1 MSKQKIFEIIHVNDS
16 SENTQEEEMTN
27 QNTLSPNSNNS
38 KFIFMI
44 TKNHNNELLNK
55 KRGRPSRKYKKNPEL
70 NHNKYKIDNIRI
82 KIKTHFHSFIIGFF
96 NDLIKLKFK
105 IQRYKFRKIPYSI
118 TKDVTI
124 KTNSSLKH
132 KTIGELLSN
141 DISDKYKKY
150 ESGKNRKSVY
160 YFYKTVKDEEQKN
173 LLSKSYKDFF
183 YDFYLNG
190 NREELMKKYGTSNK
204 TILFSEF
211 CETITDNKYKQMIIY
226 TANNYFLDY
235 YDEKNEKK
243 NEIKKIE
250 FIKKKIGLTL
260 IIDNGE
266 SVDNINNH

>member
-70 NHNKYKIDNIRI
+70 NHNKYKIDNIKI
-82 KIKTHFHSFIIGFF
+82 KIKSHFHSFIIGFF

-105 IQRYKFRKIPYSI
+105 IQRYKFRKIPYRI

-124 KTNSSLKH
+124 KTNLSLKN
-132 KTIGELLSN
+132 KTICDLLSN
-141 DISDKYKKY
+141 DISNKYKKY
-150 ESGKNRKSVY
+150 ESGKNRKSLY
-160 YFYKTVKDEEQKN
+160 YFNKTVKDEEQKN
-173 LLSKSYKDFF
+173 LLSKTYKDFF

-190 NREELMKKYGTSNK
+190 NREELSKKFGLSNK

-211 CETITDNKYKQMIIY
+211 CNSMDDLKYKEMIIY
-226 TANNYFLDY
+226 IAYNYFMDY
-235 YDEKNEKK
+235 CNE
-243 NEIKKIE
+243 EKKIE
-250 FIKKKIGLTL
+250 EKKIKFIGKKIALKV
-260 IIDNGE
+260 IINNDE
-266 SVDNINNH
+266 NINNNV

>member
-1 MSKQKIFEIIHVNDS
+1 MSHQKIFEIIHHNS
-16 SENTQEEEMTN
+16 SNETSENTQEEEN
-27 QNTLSPNSNNS
+27 LSENNISPKNKS
-38 KFIFMI
+38 KLIFFV
-44 TKNHNNELLNK
+44 TRTPKNLLKK
-55 KRGRPSRKYKKNPEL
+55 KRGRPKRATNINSKI

-124 KTNSSLKH
+124 KTNLSLKT

-150 ESGKNRKSVY
+150 ESGKNRKSIY
-160 YFYKTVKDEEQKN
+160 YQYKTVKDEEHKS
-173 LLSKSYKDFF
+173 LLSLSYKEFF

-190 NREELMKKYGTSNK
+190 NREELNEKYGLSDK

-211 CETITDNKYKQMIIY
+211 CDTIKDIKYRQMVEY
-226 TANNYFLDY
+226 TAYNYFLDY
-235 YDEKNEKK
+235 NDEKIEKKIKK
-243 NEIKKIE
+243 NE
-250 FIKKKIGLTL
+250 FIGKQVALKV
-260 IIDNGE
+260 IINNGE
-266 SVDNINNH
+266 ILEN

>member
-1 MSKQKIFEIIHVNDS
+1 MSHQKIFEIIHHNS
-16 SENTQEEEMTN
+16 SNETSENTQEEEN
-27 QNTLSPNSNNS
+27 LSENNISPKNKS
-38 KFIFMI
+38 KLIFFV
-44 TKNHNNELLNK
+44 TRTPKNLLKK
-55 KRGRPSRKYKKNPEL
+55 KRGRPKRATNINSKI

-190 NREELMKKYGTSNK
+190 NREELMKKYGTSYK

-226 TANNYFLDY
+226 TANNYFLIIMM
-235 YDEKNEKK
+235 KK
-243 NEIKKIE
+243 MKRKMKLKK
-250 FIKKKIGLTL
+250 LNL
-260 IIDNGE
+260 
-266 SVDNINNH
+266 

>member
-1 MSKQKIFEIIHVNDS
+1 
-16 SENTQEEEMTN
+16 
-27 QNTLSPNSNNS
+27 
-38 KFIFMI
+38 MI

-82 KIKTHFHSFIIGFF
+82 KIKTHYHSFIIGFF

-190 NREELMKKYGTSNK
+190 NREELMKKYGTSYK

-250 FIKKKIGLTL
+250 FIKKK
-260 IIDNGE
+260 
-266 SVDNINNH
+266 SV

>member
-173 LLSKSYKDFF
+173 LLSKTYKDFF

-190 NREELMKKYGTSNK
+190 NREELSKKFGLSNK

-211 CETITDNKYKQMIIY
+211 CNSMDDLKYKEMLNYIAY
-226 TANNYFLDY
+226 NYFMDY
-235 YDEKNEKK
+235 YNEKV
-243 NEIKKIE
+243 EKKIE
-250 FIKKKIGLTL
+250 DKNIKFIGKKIALKV
-260 IIDNGE
+260 IINNGE
-266 SVDNINNH
+266 NINNNL

>member
-1 MSKQKIFEIIHVNDS
+1 MSRQKIFDIIHVNES
-16 SENTQEEEMTN
+16 SENTQEEEMTTL
-27 QNTLSPNSNNS
+27 NTISPKENNS
-38 KFIFMI
+38 KFIFKVS
-44 TKNHNNELLNK
+44 KNYNEILRK
-55 KRGRPSRKYKKNPEL
+55 KRGRPSRICKKNPQL

-82 KIKTHFHSFIIGFF
+82 KIKTHYHSFIIGFF

-183 YDFYLNG
+183 YEFYING
-190 NREELMKKYGTSNK
+190 NREELMKKYGTSYK